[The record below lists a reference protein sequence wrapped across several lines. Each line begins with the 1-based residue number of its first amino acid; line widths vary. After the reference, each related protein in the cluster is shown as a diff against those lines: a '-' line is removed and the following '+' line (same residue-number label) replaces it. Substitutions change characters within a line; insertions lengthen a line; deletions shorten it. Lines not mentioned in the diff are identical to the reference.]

1 MNSKFFI
8 FFVLIGVIITIVFL
22 VFGQENKK
30 SLETLKKDNI
40 IKNAND
46 IEIRNTK
53 TDIFDKLNRGEDVTI
68 VFLGDSTT
76 EQNKYT
82 NGKAGHVEL
91 INKALSHVYGDKVTV
106 INAGVSGN
114 TIIDMAK
121 RLDSDVL
128 RYKPDLVIINSGI
141 NDARKGVSMAD
152 FKTTYENII
161 KRIKNES
168 DATIILR
175 TSNVTLGEKINYM
188 LREKINP
195 IVKSISKEYDIG
207 FIDLYSYYAK
217 VIRNDPA
224 GIDKYNYNR
233 LHPNEIGQKVI
244 SDLIL
249 YSLLNPK
256 Q

>member
-1 MNSKFFI
+1 MNSKFFL
-8 FFVLIGVIITIVFL
+8 LIAIIIATVFL
-22 VFGQENKK
+22 FFGQENKK
-30 SLETLKKDNI
+30 NLEELKKENI

-53 TDIFDKLNRGEDVTI
+53 TDILDKLNSGEEVTI

-82 NGKAGHVEL
+82 NGKLGHVER
-91 INKALSHVYGDKVTV
+91 IKKALSTVYGGKVNV
-106 INAGVSGN
+106 INAGISGN
-114 TIIDMAK
+114 TIIDMSK
-121 RLDSDVL
+121 RLDNDVL
-128 RYKPDLVIINSGI
+128 SHKPDLVIINSGI
-141 NDARKGVSMAD
+141 NDARKGVSMAE

-161 KRIKNES
+161 KRIKNET
-168 DATIILR
+168 DANIILR
-175 TSNVTLGEKINYM
+175 TSNVTLGENTNYM

-195 IVKSISKEYDIG
+195 IVKSLSKEYDIG

-217 VIRNDPA
+217 VVMNDPF

-233 LHPNEIGQKVI
+233 LHPNEIGQKII